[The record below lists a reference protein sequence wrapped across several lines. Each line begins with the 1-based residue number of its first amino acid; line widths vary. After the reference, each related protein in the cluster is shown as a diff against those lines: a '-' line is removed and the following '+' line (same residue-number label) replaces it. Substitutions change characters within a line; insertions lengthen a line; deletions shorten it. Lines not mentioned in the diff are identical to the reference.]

1 MPATD
6 STLVNQTALDGYA
19 RATFSDGTVYL
30 YNTKTHNLIQN
41 ANGAWILEVIHTSPP
56 VNPVIPPLG

>member
-6 STLVNQTALDGYA
+6 STLVNETALDGYA
-19 RATFSDGTVYL
+19 RATFSDGTVYV

-41 ANGAWILEVIHTSPP
+41 ANGDWILEVIRRSPP
-56 VNPVIPPLG
+56 VNPVIPLG